1 MNRLALGIVLIS
13 RLNQEPLQEERALR
27 ETQTIPAGS
36 KNPRYL
42 LMTPG
47 SGRGD
52 LRQANPARNRERP
65 HGGSE
70 DQKEIAIY
78 VKARC
83 RRCWRAKRLLRR
95 RSYAFEVI
103 DVSGDDGLRNWLIE
117 ATGSKT
123 VPQVFVDGR
132 LVGGFA
138 VVRALDS
145 SGDLDRLVRG
155 EV

>member
-1 MNRLALGIVLIS
+1 VAIFGKRT
-13 RLNQEPLQEERALR
+13 QR
-27 ETQTIPAGS
+27 ETKKDHKEAE
-36 KNPRYL
+36 
-42 LMTPG
+42 M
-47 SGRGD
+47 
-52 LRQANPARNRERP
+52 
-65 HGGSE
+65 

-78 VKARC
+78 VKGSC

-103 DVSGDDGLRNWLIE
+103 DVSDDDEMSNWLVK

-132 LVGGFA
+132 LVGGLA
-138 VVRALDS
+138 VIRALDS
-145 SGDLDRLVRG
+145 SGDLDRLVQG

>member
-1 MNRLALGIVLIS
+1 M
-13 RLNQEPLQEERALR
+13 
-27 ETQTIPAGS
+27 
-36 KNPRYL
+36 
-42 LMTPG
+42 
-47 SGRGD
+47 
-52 LRQANPARNRERP
+52 
-65 HGGSE
+65 
-70 DQKEIAIY
+70 DQMKIAIY

-95 RSYAFEVI
+95 RNYAFEAVN
-103 DVSGDDGLRNWLIE
+103 VSEDDGLRNWLVE

-132 LVGGFA
+132 LVGGLA
-138 VVRALDS
+138 VIRALDR

>member
-1 MNRLALGIVLIS
+1 MG
-13 RLNQEPLQEERALR
+13 
-27 ETQTIPAGS
+27 
-36 KNPRYL
+36 
-42 LMTPG
+42 
-47 SGRGD
+47 
-52 LRQANPARNRERP
+52 
-65 HGGSE
+65 
-70 DQKEIAIY
+70 QKEIVIY
-78 VKARC
+78 VKVRC
-83 RRCWRAKRLLRR
+83 QRCWRAKRLLKR

-103 DVSGDDGLRNWLIE
+103 DVSGDDVLRNWLVE
-117 ATGSKT
+117 AIGGKT

>member
-1 MNRLALGIVLIS
+1 VAILG
-13 RLNQEPLQEERALR
+13 ERTRR
-27 ETQTIPAGS
+27 ETEKDRTEAE
-36 KNPRYL
+36 
-42 LMTPG
+42 M
-47 SGRGD
+47 
-52 LRQANPARNRERP
+52 
-65 HGGSE
+65 

-83 RRCWRAKRLLRR
+83 QRCWRAKRLLRR

-103 DVSGDDGLRNWLIE
+103 DVSGDDELRNWLVE

-138 VVRALDS
+138 VIRALDS
-145 SGDLDRLVRG
+145 LGDLDRLVRG

>member
-1 MNRLALGIVLIS
+1 MAIFGKRT
-13 RLNQEPLQEERALR
+13 QR
-27 ETQTIPAGS
+27 ETEKDHTEEV
-36 KNPRYL
+36 
-42 LMTPG
+42 M
-47 SGRGD
+47 
-52 LRQANPARNRERP
+52 
-65 HGGSE
+65 
-70 DQKEIAIY
+70 DQMEIAIY

-103 DVSGDDGLRNWLIE
+103 DVSGDDGLGNWLVE

-132 LVGGFA
+132 LVGGLA

>member
-1 MNRLALGIVLIS
+1 M
-13 RLNQEPLQEERALR
+13 
-27 ETQTIPAGS
+27 
-36 KNPRYL
+36 
-42 LMTPG
+42 
-47 SGRGD
+47 
-52 LRQANPARNRERP
+52 
-65 HGGSE
+65 
-70 DQKEIAIY
+70 DQLEIAIY
-78 VKARC
+78 VKAGC
-83 RRCWRAKRLLRR
+83 RRCWRARRLLRR
-95 RSYAFEVI
+95 RSYAFEAI
-103 DVSGDDGLRNWLIE
+103 DVSDDDGLRNWLIE

>member
-1 MNRLALGIVLIS
+1 M
-13 RLNQEPLQEERALR
+13 
-27 ETQTIPAGS
+27 
-36 KNPRYL
+36 
-42 LMTPG
+42 
-47 SGRGD
+47 
-52 LRQANPARNRERP
+52 
-65 HGGSE
+65 
-70 DQKEIAIY
+70 DQMKIAVY

-83 RRCWRAKRLLRR
+83 RRCRRAKRLLRR

-103 DVSGDDGLRNWLIE
+103 DVSGDDGLLNRMVE

-123 VPQVFVDGR
+123 LPQMFVDGR

>member
-1 MNRLALGIVLIS
+1 VAILG
-13 RLNQEPLQEERALR
+13 ERTRR
-27 ETQTIPAGS
+27 ETEKDRTEAE
-36 KNPRYL
+36 
-42 LMTPG
+42 M
-47 SGRGD
+47 
-52 LRQANPARNRERP
+52 
-65 HGGSE
+65 

-83 RRCWRAKRLLRR
+83 QRCWRAKRLLRR

-103 DVSGDDGLRNWLIE
+103 DVSGDDELRKWLVE
-117 ATGSKT
+117 ATGTKT

-138 VVRALDS
+138 VIRALDS
-145 SGDLDRLVRG
+145 SGELDRLVRR

>member
-1 MNRLALGIVLIS
+1 M
-13 RLNQEPLQEERALR
+13 
-27 ETQTIPAGS
+27 
-36 KNPRYL
+36 
-42 LMTPG
+42 
-47 SGRGD
+47 
-52 LRQANPARNRERP
+52 
-65 HGGSE
+65 
-70 DQKEIAIY
+70 DQMKIAIY

-95 RSYAFEVI
+95 RNYAFEAI
-103 DVSGDDGLRNWLIE
+103 DVSGDDELLNWLVE

-132 LVGGFA
+132 LIGGFA
-138 VVRALDS
+138 VARALDS